1 MRVPPYLAP
10 GSRVALLAPSGPLH
24 EADLEHAI
32 ASARSFEWQPVV
44 GAHVLERHGYLAGS
58 DANRAAD
65 FNRFAADDEIDG
77 IWCLRG
83 GYGAMRILNDL
94 DYDAWTQRPKTFIG
108 YSDITALHAALS
120 IRSRFVTYHGP
131 TGRSTLTDFSRTS
144 LHAAVVTGTNPC
156 GTATNASTLRG
167 GSARGRL
174 AGGNLALVA
183 ALMGTP
189 FEISLDDAILVL
201 EDVNESVYRID
212 RMLTQLR
219 LAGALDRL
227 AGIAFGHF
235 SDIPDDATNAERS
248 LDDVLQEVADHA
260 KVPCLARIPLGHI
273 DDQWTIPLG
282 TMAEIN
288 ADART
293 LVVES

>member
-1 MRVPPYLAP
+1 M
-10 GSRVALLAPSGPLH
+10 ALVAPSGPLRDS
-24 EADLEHAI
+24 DLQLAI
-32 ASARSFEWQPVV
+32 DSVRSFEWEPVV
-44 GAHVLERHGYLAGS
+44 GAHVREHDGYLAGS
-58 DANRAAD
+58 DANRLAD
-65 FNRFAADDEIDG
+65 FNRFAADDGIDA
-77 IWCLRG
+77 IWCIRG
-83 GYGAMRILNDL
+83 GYGAMRLLNDL
-94 DYDAWTQRPKTFIG
+94 DYDALARRPRILIG
-108 YSDITALHAALS
+108 YSDITALHAALN
-120 IRSRFVTYHGP
+120 IRTRTIAYHGP
-131 TGRSTLTDFSRTS
+131 TARTVLTDFTRAS
-144 LHAAVVTGTNPC
+144 LRAAVVDGTNPC
-156 GTATNASTLRG
+156 GAAAQASTLHG

-189 FEISLDDAILVL
+189 FEISLDGAILVL

-212 RMLTQLR
+212 RMFTQLR

-235 SDIPDDATNAERS
+235 SEIPDDETNADRS
-248 LDDVLQEVADHA
+248 LDDVLQEVADRA

-282 TMAEIN
+282 AMAELN
-288 ADART
+288 ADMKT